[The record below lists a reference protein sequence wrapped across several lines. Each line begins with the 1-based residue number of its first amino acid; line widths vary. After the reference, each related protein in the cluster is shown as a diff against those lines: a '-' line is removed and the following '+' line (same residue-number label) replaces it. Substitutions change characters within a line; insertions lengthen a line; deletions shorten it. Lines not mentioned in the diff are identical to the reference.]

1 MLDVLVARVLGALEL
16 EGGVRDGEVVA
27 RAFAQ
32 LVDDAVAVGAVGLV
46 RDGHVRGDGHE
57 VGGDGYHVQVVHA
70 QHAVDVHHV
79 RAKLTHVHAGG
90 RLLHEDCDRAAQERE
105 SAWRHEDSNQEGCD
119 GVSAAPPERPLSA
132 GRDDHRDGTECVVG
146 DLQESGA
153 HVEVRVAPARQN
165 QQGDGVRNEAE
176 NADKEHRASLD
187 LRRGGE
193 APRPLPRDHHA
204 DNEEHAG
211 LQGGGQDLGAR
222 PPPRVLLVARAAH
235 EARGDQRDN
244 EAGGVHDHVPRVRRQ
259 RQGTGPES
267 TDQLGHDDRPRDRER
282 PPQARCGRRRMG
294 VIVRVRAVPGARR
307 VHVIVGVGHGL
318 VNMGRGGGRFSRGS
332 GAGGG
337 DGTVVGHAPTVRSKW
352 VLCGELH
359 PFGMSQIT
367 AWVGCPGTGCPGL
380 SVTDDVS

>member
-16 EGGVRDGEVVA
+16 EGRVSDGEVVA

-79 RAKLTHVHAGG
+79 RAQLTDVHAGG

-105 SAWRHEDSNQEGCD
+105 SARRHEDSDQEGCD

-153 HVEVRVAPARQN
+153 HVEVRIAPARQN
-165 QQGDGVRNEAE
+165 QQGDSVRNEAE

-193 APRPLPRDHHA
+193 APRPLPRDH
-204 DNEEHAG
+204 DTDDDEHAG

-222 PPPRVLLVARAAH
+222 PPPRAFVVARPP
-235 EARGDQRDN
+235 RQVGSDQRNDQ
-244 EAGGVHDHVPRVRRQ
+244 AGCVHDHVASVRRQ
-259 RQGTGPES
+259 RQGSRPEGA
-267 TDQLGHDDRPRDRER
+267 DQLGDDDCPRDRER
-282 PPQARCGRRRMG
+282 PGQSFC
-294 VIVRVRAVPGARR
+294 
-307 VHVIVGVGHGL
+307 
-318 VNMGRGGGRFSRGS
+318 
-332 GAGGG
+332 
-337 DGTVVGHAPTVRSKW
+337 
-352 VLCGELH
+352 
-359 PFGMSQIT
+359 
-367 AWVGCPGTGCPGL
+367 
-380 SVTDDVS
+380 